1 MELVDK
7 LEHPDLNMQGKLQC
21 PGNVPARDTIG
32 DRWGEGFPIETTA
45 LMRHTLSLR
54 RYLGSSLKPTVA
66 RCFLQFLGL

>member
-32 DRWGEGFPIETTA
+32 DRWGEGCTRDF
-45 LMRHTLSLR
+45 RSR
-54 RYLGSSLKPTVA
+54 RRL
-66 RCFLQFLGL
+66 